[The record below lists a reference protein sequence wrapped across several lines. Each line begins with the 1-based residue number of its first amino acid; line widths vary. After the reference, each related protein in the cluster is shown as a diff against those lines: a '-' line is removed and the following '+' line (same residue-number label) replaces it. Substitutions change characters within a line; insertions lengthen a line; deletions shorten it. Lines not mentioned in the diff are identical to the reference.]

1 MLTIDPARS
10 VLKRAAWPDR
20 DRDVLE
26 AALQAALGR
35 FSARGYAATL
45 SGRSLFKAEQGYGR
59 WLGYLK
65 YHNVLDPNAEPASRA
80 SFEQMSGYFAFLK
93 SQNNADTSIL
103 GRFTELRMMLRILD
117 PTCDHLRI
125 VKPHGQP
132 LRNFLKMQRREV
144 IVYDPGVLLDWGI
157 SLMEEALANPRHEQ
171 RRLRMR
177 TGLMAA
183 FLSLIPLRVRSL
195 LSLELGKSLI
205 QEPDGRWR
213 ISLSERQVK
222 NRRAFDVYWPACLAG
237 WLERYLTVERREL
250 LGGKTCDQLWVSSSG
265 HALNKNG
272 TNYSMQTYSA
282 QRFGEE
288 GAFCTH
294 RFRHC
299 LPLSSPSS
307 CPRGPPSRPASSMSA
322 PGPSPRTM
330 IVERASSQR
339 ACFTRRWK
347 TGEQRRKRLQPGPSR
362 DDIGA
367 IRPQRTRTTTHEPI
381 SFYPP
386 SSRGALR
393 PLLVREPARC
403 VD

>member
-1 MLTIDPARS
+1 MASHIDPARC

-20 DRDVLE
+20 DRNVLE
-26 AALQAALGR
+26 AALQAARGR

-45 SGRSLFKAEQGYGR
+45 SGRSIFKAEQGYGR
-59 WLGYLK
+59 WLGYLM

-80 SFEQMSGYFAFLK
+80 SFEQLSGYFAFLK

-125 VKPHGQP
+125 VKPNGQP

-171 RRLRMR
+171 RRLRLR

-250 LGGKTCDQLWVSSSG
+250 LGGKTCDHLWVSSSG

-272 TNYSMQTYSA
+272 TNYSMRTYSA

-299 LPLSSPSS
+299 LATFVPQLLPQ
-307 CPRGPPSRPASSMSA
+307 RPAIAACLLNVGARTVAENYDRGTGVLAARLFHKAVENRRTASKEIA
-322 PGPSPRTM
+322 ARAFARRHRRNSPPKD
-330 IVERASSQR
+330 SDND
-339 ACFTRRWK
+339 
-347 TGEQRRKRLQPGPSR
+347 P
-362 DDIGA
+362 
-367 IRPQRTRTTTHEPI
+367 
-381 SFYPP
+381 
-386 SSRGALR
+386 
-393 PLLVREPARC
+393 
-403 VD
+403 